1 MLNIRVLILQAK
13 ISEAE
18 NWLLERI
25 GDLKIDDMTF
35 EKIHSGILTFQKK
48 KKKKKFSPDMVGD
61 EEENLIFVLC
71 YSINSFFDT
80 YDTRL

>member
-1 MLNIRVLILQAK
+1 MLNIRILILQAK

-48 KKKKKFSPDMVGD
+48 KKKKKILTGYGWRRRRKSHFCS
-61 EEENLIFVLC
+61 VLF
-71 YSINSFFDT
+71 N
-80 YDTRL
+80 